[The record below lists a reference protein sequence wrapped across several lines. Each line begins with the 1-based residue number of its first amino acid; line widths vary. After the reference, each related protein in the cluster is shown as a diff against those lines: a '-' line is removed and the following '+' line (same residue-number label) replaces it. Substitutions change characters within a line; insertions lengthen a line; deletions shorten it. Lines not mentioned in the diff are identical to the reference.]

1 MSQLRFRKSPDP
13 LRNFVWALQHAAI
26 FGAFALVV
34 FVLNQTDHMRMT
46 SALGKAVLI
55 LGLLVNFMYF
65 CGYIIIAGIKYAGRA
80 YEARK
85 N

>member
-13 LRNFVWALQHAAI
+13 LRHLVWALQHAAI

-34 FVLNQTDHMRMT
+34 FVLNQTDHMGTT
-46 SALGKAVLI
+46 SALAKAVLI
-55 LGLLVNFMYF
+55 LGLLINFLYF
-65 CGYIIIAGIKYAGRA
+65 CGYLINAGIKYAGRA

-85 N
+85 R

>member
-13 LRNFVWALQHAAI
+13 LRHFVWALQHAAI

-34 FVLNQTDHMRMT
+34 FVLNQTDDMRT
-46 SALGKAVLI
+46 ASALVKAVLI
-55 LGLLVNFMYF
+55 LGLLINLLYF
-65 CGYIIIAGIKYAGRA
+65 CGYIIIATIKYAGRA